1 IKTEPGVDVPEAS
14 KATTT
19 MHNAIVRIKK
29 EETPLREKLEN
40 HGRLPR
46 CKVEVVHSAQ
56 DRKGLQARPRQT
68 IVTVRAPMR
77 TVHTRVVGKSEV
89 ALTPA
94 LSATPQTKSEPAQH
108 HQSVREQHQQ
118 PLEVHKPMSFQPQ
131 VPQHHQLE
139 LAKHPQFQQPLPP
152 HLQPF
157 YQLPLSHQANKEDML
172 RCSQESFVKQPQQQQ
187 ALQPSS
193 VHSIHKHQQAGHK
206 SMSVDDQC
214 SPSEPDPTVN
224 RLGPQQ
230 DVQQGLKQPL
240 HDFSNPLHVHHPG
253 LHQPQLE
260 FRKDHFQFHTG
271 QDFSQQEHFG
281 HHHHAISNHQ
291 YQELHHQQPQ
301 QQQSPSL
308 QQPQQQL
315 LDSPQPELHQLQTPK
330 SLSLQQDL
338 SQHSYTSSMH
348 YPLQQPDPLGFQP
361 LKTTAFA
368 AQPPQPQQTLFQP
381 HMPHFTQSL
390 HQQHYQPY
398 PLYQPQ
404 QYHQYSPF
412 QQQQYQYQYQHH
424 LQHRPLL
431 AGPDLVG
438 KLEIPNGM

>member
-77 TVHTRVVGKSEV
+77 T
-89 ALTPA
+89 
-94 LSATPQTKSEPAQH
+94 
-108 HQSVREQHQQ
+108 
-118 PLEVHKPMSFQPQ
+118 
-131 VPQHHQLE
+131 
-139 LAKHPQFQQPLPP
+139 
-152 HLQPF
+152 PF
-157 YQLPLSHQANKEDML
+157 YQLPLSHTLQADKEDML
-172 RCSQESFVKQPQQQQ
+172 RCSQENFVEQPQQQQ
-187 ALQPSS
+187 ALQHSS

-240 HDFSNPLHVHHPG
+240 HDFSNPLHMHHPG

-338 SQHSYTSSMH
+338 QQHSYTSSMH